1 SWRSQPGGAGTLL
14 RARAG
19 ALKFAGVLS
28 NALDA
33 EGGGR
38 VCPENTGSA
47 RLDAR
52 DGICRAFWTGGHQHK
67 WREAQE
73 RIPRQL
79 PP

>member
-1 SWRSQPGGAGTLL
+1 L

-52 DGICRAFWTGGHQHK
+52 DGICRAFWTGK
-67 WREAQE
+67 RASAQVEGSSRAHPSAVAAIDE
-73 RIPRQL
+73 RVWV
-79 PP
+79 